1 MARRLPP
8 LNALRAFE
16 VAGRH
21 LNFSLAAQ
29 ELHVTQGAISRQV
42 RILEAFFGETL
53 FIRGPRGVALTE
65 HGKRCLELTTDCFD
79 RLAEGMTSRSAGK
92 RHLSISILPSSATL
106 WLQQRL
112 SAFELKYPD
121 IRLTVSTSQR
131 PVNFDQ
137 DGVDVALRVGVM
149 PHSFSDEPRAKGDLD
164 MATSWNGVEALCLWQ
179 EEIAPICSKAYV
191 SQIGG
196 LERISDLDRAT
207 LIHNE
212 SRPGMWIKWLEAQGC
227 SIPTGA
233 KHLEFGQRYMAILAA
248 KEGRGVAC
256 VPTLDIDMLSWRD
269 ELVYPLPGKVKTG
282 NAYYLLRRR
291 DSVREREAKLLCDWM
306 QEILG

>member
-21 LNFSLAAQ
+21 LNFSLAAE

-42 RILEAFFGETL
+42 RLLEEFFGEAL
-53 FIRGPRGVALTE
+53 FLRVPRGVALTE
-65 HGKRCLELTTDCFD
+65 FGKRCLDLTTDCFD
-79 RLAEGMTSRSAGK
+79 RLAEGLTSQKVGK
-92 RHLSISILPSSATL
+92 RDLSVSILPSSATL

-112 SAFELKYPD
+112 SSFELEHPD

-137 DGVDVALRVGVM
+137 DGIDVALRVGVM
-149 PHSFSDEPRAKGDLD
+149 PRSLSDEPQAKGDLD
-164 MATSWNGVEALCLWQ
+164 MVASWNGVEALCLWQ
-179 EEIAPICSKAYV
+179 EEIAPICSKTYLDV
-191 SQIGG
+191 VGG
-196 LERISDLDRAT
+196 IEKVSDLDRVT
-207 LIHNE
+207 LIHND
-212 SRPGMWIKWLEAQGC
+212 SRPGMWNTWLNAQGC
-227 SIPTGA
+227 SGLAGA
-233 KHLEFGQRYMAILAA
+233 KNLGFGQRYMAILAA

-256 VPTLDIDMLSWRD
+256 VPTLDIEMLSWRE
-269 ELVYPLPGKVKTG
+269 ELIYPLSGKVKTG

-306 QEILG
+306 QNILS